1 MAARHLTAGAGWVHV
16 RPLRPPTRDRGKPA
30 QRPPHSQPP
39 REAFLA
45 SDHRPPLAGIKLVRP
60 RPRLQARRY
69 GRSSLTPARATAQT
83 GSDEES
89 HNHSPRPQPGGPGEQ
104 VTGSIQHAL
113 LTTRAPMGAVL
124 PVWDVLSSL
133 FQRERDGLPVAAS
146 ADLSFAADRASCS
159 GRAHTT
165 PHGARSVI

>member
-1 MAARHLTAGAGWVHV
+1 MGARETTPTTNA
-16 RPLRPPTRDRGKPA
+16 RPGQTSPA
-30 QRPPHSQPP
+30 TSTQPNP

-89 HNHSPRPQPGGPGEQ
+89 HNHSPHPQPGGPGEQ

-133 FQRERDGLPVAAS
+133 FQRERDGLPGAAS
-146 ADLSFAADRASCS
+146 ADLSFAADRASWS
-159 GRAHTT
+159 GGAHTT
-165 PHGARSVI
+165 PHGARSVIMSNTCLNGCWP